1 MKTVTVIRAVEFA
14 NGAPCPHAGQ
24 WLKSFDHNA
33 YKGRGYGVYT
43 DDPRK
48 ALRFASPGEAMAFW
62 ARQADVNPIRPD
74 GQPNKPLTALTASF
88 EQLVL

>member
-14 NGAPCPHAGQ
+14 NGAPCPHAGK

-43 DDPRK
+43 GDVRK
-48 ALRFASPGEAMAFW
+48 ALHFGSVGDALIFW
-62 ARQADVNPIRPD
+62 NRQSDINPIRPD
-74 GQPNKPLTALTASF
+74 GQPNKPLTALTALF
-88 EQLVL
+88 EQVTI